1 MLGRACKQSLLSLKR
16 NFVRCLL
23 SRKMKRKIKNDTPIR
38 IICAVLFATFSFL
51 YINFFQGELLALVQ
65 DHLAQGQTTNN
76 TFLTASIITLLLI
89 VVQFLLNKAGQL
101 HGRYEAFSYLPSCAL
116 LALITKVDSTF
127 AYSWVQWVLT
137 LMGVAVVYLLGVWL
151 NKNTFEHRETRFLC
165 QITPNLG
172 IFTLLFLFTG
182 WYGNNVPVDYMELA
196 AWKHTHSGKYE
207 KVLGV
212 GKKSADCNADL
223 TALRNLALA
232 KTGQMGDKLFAY
244 PQSYGADGLLM
255 NRYNV
260 QTLSYGA
267 TEFYALLG
275 AFPYGGE
282 KAPAF
287 YKRVMAKSDAT
298 IYRDM
303 YLSALL
309 LDKDLAAFAAQ
320 TSKDLETYKTAA
332 PTHYQEAW
340 IIYNE
345 QHPFAPVDFTPSE
358 SVAQRYRDYL
368 ALREANADNP
378 IVMQNLS
385 KRHFGNTYWY
395 YYDFVTSK

>member
-1 MLGRACKQSLLSLKR
+1 
-16 NFVRCLL
+16 
-23 SRKMKRKIKNDTPIR
+23 MKRTPQYDTPIL

-51 YINFFQGELLALVQ
+51 YIYLFQGELLALVQ
-65 DHLAQGQTTNN
+65 DHLAKGQTSNN
-76 TFLTASIITLLLI
+76 TFLTALIITLLLMAL
-89 VVQFLLNKAGQL
+89 QFVLNKAGKL
-101 HGRYEAFSYLPSCAL
+101 HGRYEAFSYMPSCVL
-116 LALITKVDSTF
+116 LALITKVDATF
-127 AYSWVQWVLT
+127 AYSWVQWCIALVVVALVYMLIVWVNRNTLQLRDVKFLGLLT
-137 LMGVAVVYLLGVWL
+137 PNMGVMTG
-151 NKNTFEHRETRFLC
+151 
-165 QITPNLG
+165 
-172 IFTLLFLFTG
+172 LFLFSG
-182 WYGNNVPVDYMELA
+182 WYGNNNLALQMELA

-232 KTGQMGDKLFAY
+232 KTGQLGDKLFAY